1 MKLFVESEKLANLR
15 KAELSEARMKK
26 KKDEIAYL
34 AYLRDEEEKARQ
46 RDLQAKQEKLQ
57 EMRKILDNADK
68 AKILK
73 KERKEQE
80 RLRDIAL

>member
-1 MKLFVESEKLANLR
+1 
-15 KAELSEARMKK
+15 
-26 KKDEIAYL
+26 
-34 AYLRDEEEKARQ
+34 
-46 RDLQAKQEKLQ
+46 
-57 EMRKILDNADK
+57 MRKILDNADK